1 MIVFK
6 NLKYQNFMSVGNK
19 PISIILNDSKI
30 TVVKGANGH
39 GKSVLLYA
47 LYYALYGKPFSNVKL
62 GSLVNSINKKGLL
75 VELSF
80 VINGIEYLIK
90 RGIKPNI
97 FEIYIDGK
105 LKPQTANTKD
115 YQRWLQDTVLKM
127 DEKTFRQIVIMG
139 SSSFVPFMRLS
150 ASERRTV
157 IEDLLNINIISIMND
172 IAKGRNKK
180 LIESMSSLDNE
191 IALTKKEYDVYNQS
205 ILKMN
210 DNINESLKRIDEE
223 LAQLKQDS
231 VNLINDITELRS
243 KSNNERYNELAKK
256 RDELLSLKNDGERIL
271 YKKENAISIIQNTLN
286 FYQKDFCPVCKQQIS
301 EEIKTKECEFAN
313 KKKEKEELDI
323 AEIHSSLSVIKKNIA
338 AIQQEMDQL
347 YSIETEIN
355 KKYTEVEQ
363 LKQKLQFF
371 SSEKQSYLEK
381 LGESVSDTSIKISQL
396 EFKLHDLQ
404 EAVDDVKSKLKSYET
419 ILGILKD
426 DGIKSVII
434 KNYLGII
441 NALIAKYLNIIGF
454 NVSFTF
460 DSNFN
465 ETIKSRG
472 RDVFEYNCF
481 SEGERLRIDYCLLF
495 TFRELAHLRSTV
507 NCNLL
512 VIDEQD
518 GRLDTD
524 GSTSVNTLL
533 DSMKDNNIVIIS
545 QYPEFY
551 EDIMTKQILMK
562 KENHFTKATII

>member
-6 NLKYQNFMSVGNK
+6 KLRYRNFLSTGNK
-19 PISIILNDSKI
+19 PIEIAFDSHI
-30 TVVKGANGH
+30 TLVRGNNSA
-39 GKSVLLYA
+39 GKSSILYA
-47 LYYALYGKPFSNVKL
+47 LYYGLYGKPFSNVKL

-75 VELSF
+75 VEVEF
-80 VINGIEYLIK
+80 EINGIQYLVK

-105 LKPQTANTKD
+105 LKPQMANTKD
-115 YQRWLQDTVLKM
+115 YQRWLQESILKM

-150 ASERRTV
+150 ASERRIV

-172 IAKGRNKK
+172 VAKKRNKALEES
-180 LIESMSSLDNE
+180 LIGLNNK
-191 IALTKKEYDVYNQS
+191 IALVQKEYDVYNDS
-205 ILKMN
+205 VVEMSS
-210 DNINESLKRIDEE
+210 NITENLKRIDEE
-223 LAQLKQDS
+223 LAQLKQES
-231 VNLINDITELRS
+231 IILIQVITELKG
-243 KSNNERYNELAKK
+243 KSNNERYNELSKK
-256 RDELLSLKNDGERIL
+256 RDELLKLKNDGERIL
-271 YKKENAISIIQNTLN
+271 YKKEQVLSQIEGTIK
-286 FYQKDFCPVCKQQIS
+286 FYDHDYCPVCKQNIS
-301 EEIKTKECEFAN
+301 DEIKEAECSKAN
-313 KKKEKEELDI
+313 ERKNKEELDI
-323 AEIHSSLSVIKKNIA
+323 TEIHNSLDIILKQVA
-338 AIQQEMDQL
+338 TIQEEMDYL

-355 KKYTEVEQ
+355 KKYSEIEH
-363 LKQKLQFF
+363 LKQRLQFF
-371 SSEKQSYLEK
+371 ATERQSYMEQVGNRIGDASVK
-381 LGESVSDTSIKISQL
+381 LKNLVDQL
-396 EFKLHDLQ
+396 EELK
-404 EAVDDVKSKLKSYET
+404 EEINKTKEKLKSYET

-426 DGIKSVII
+426 DGIKAVII

-507 NCNLL
+507 STNLL
-512 VIDEQD
+512 IIDEQD
-518 GRLDTD
+518 GRLDAD
-524 GSTSVNTLL
+524 GSTAINTLL
-533 DSMKDNNIVIIS
+533 DSMKGNNILIIS

-551 EDIMTKQILMK
+551 EDIVTKQILMK
-562 KENHFTKATII
+562 KENHFSKATVV

>member
-6 NLKYQNFMSVGNK
+6 KLAYRNFMSTGNK
-19 PISIILNDSKI
+19 PIELQLNDSKI
-30 TVVKGANGH
+30 TVVKGANGN

-47 LYYALYGKPFSNVKL
+47 LYYGLYGKPFSGVKL

-75 VELSF
+75 VEVSLD
-80 VINGIEYLIK
+80 INGVEYLIK

-105 LKPQTANTKD
+105 LKPQTANAKD

-157 IEDLLNINIISIMND
+157 IEDLLNINIISVMND

-180 LIESMSSLDNE
+180 LVESLSELNNKIM
-191 IALTKKEYDVYNQS
+191 LTKKEYDVYSQS
-205 ILKMN
+205 LLKMN
-210 DNINESLKRIDEE
+210 DNITESLANIDEE
-223 LAQLKQDS
+223 LAELKKVS
-231 VNLINDITELRS
+231 VSLIDEITNLKS
-243 KSNNERYNELAKK
+243 KSNTARYKELSQQ
-256 RDELLSLKNDGERIL
+256 RDELLKLKNDGERIL
-271 YKKENAISIIQNTLN
+271 YKKENAISIIQRTLN
-286 FYQKDFCPVCKQQIS
+286 FYKNDFCPVCKQHIS
-301 EEIKTKECEFAN
+301 EEIKAKECESAN
-313 KKKEKEELDI
+313 KQKDKEELDI
-323 AEIHSSLSVIKKNIA
+323 AEINHSLHIIHEK
-338 AIQQEMDQL
+338 IQTIQTEMDEL
-347 YSIETEIN
+347 YSIETAINQKYNEI
-355 KKYTEVEQ
+355 EQ
-363 LKQKLQFF
+363 LKKKLQFF
-371 SSEKQSYLEK
+371 NSQKQTYLAQIGDSIADSSIRISELQMELEELNK
-381 LGESVSDTSIKISQL
+381 NSE
-396 EFKLHDLQ
+396 EY
-404 EAVDDVKSKLKSYET
+404 KSKLKSYET

-426 DGIKSVII
+426 DGVKSIII

-512 VIDEQD
+512 IIDEQD
-518 GRLDTD
+518 GRLDAD
-524 GSTSVNTLL
+524 GSASVNTLL
-533 DSMKDNNIVIIS
+533 DSMKDNNIIIIS
-545 QYPEFY
+545 QYPDFY
-551 EDIMTKQILMK
+551 EDIVTRQILMK
-562 KENHFTKATII
+562 KQNHFTKATVL

>member
-6 NLKYQNFMSVGNK
+6 KLKYQNFLSTGNK
-19 PISIILNDSKI
+19 AISIALNDSHVTLVRGKNS
-30 TVVKGANGH
+30 A
-39 GKSVLLYA
+39 GKSTILYA

-80 VINGIEYLIK
+80 DINGVEYLIK

-115 YQRWLQDTVLKM
+115 YQRWLQDTILKM

-157 IEDLLNINIISIMND
+157 IEDLLNINIISVMSD

-180 LIESMSSLDNE
+180 LVESLSELNNKIM
-191 IALTKKEYDVYNQS
+191 LTEKEYDVYSQS
-205 ILKMN
+205 LLKMN
-210 DNINESLKRIDEE
+210 DNINESLANIDEE
-223 LAQLKQDS
+223 LAELKKVS
-231 VNLINDITELRS
+231 VSLIDEITNLKN
-243 KSNNERYNELAKK
+243 KSNTTRYKELAQQ
-256 RDELLSLKNDGERIL
+256 RDELLKLKNDGERIL
-271 YKKENAISIIQNTLN
+271 YKKENAISIIQHTLN
-286 FYQKDFCPVCKQQIS
+286 FYKNDFCPVCKQQIS
-301 EEIKTKECEFAN
+301 EEIKTKECESAN
-313 KKKEKEELDI
+313 KQKDKEELDI
-323 AEIHSSLSVIKKNIA
+323 AEINNSLHIIHEK
-338 AIQQEMDQL
+338 IQTIQNEMDDL
-347 YSIETEIN
+347 YSIETAINQKYNEI
-355 KKYTEVEQ
+355 EQ
-363 LKQKLQFF
+363 LKKKLQFF
-371 SSEKQSYLEK
+371 NSQKQTYLAQIGNSIADSSVRISELQIKLEELK
-381 LGESVSDTSIKISQL
+381 KDSE
-396 EFKLHDLQ
+396 EY
-404 EAVDDVKSKLKSYET
+404 KSKLKSYEA

-426 DGIKSVII
+426 DGVKSVII

-507 NCNLL
+507 NTNLL
-512 VIDEQD
+512 IVDEQD
-518 GRLDTD
+518 GRLDAD

-533 DSMKDNNIVIIS
+533 DSMKDNNIIIIS

-562 KENHFTKATII
+562 KENHFTKASIL

>member
-6 NLKYQNFMSVGNK
+6 KLRYRNFMSTGNK
-19 PISIILNDSKI
+19 PIEIILNDSRI
-30 TVVKGANGH
+30 TVVRGANGN
-39 GKSVLLYA
+39 GKSLLLYA
-47 LYYALYGKPFSNVKL
+47 LYYGLYGKAFNKINL

-75 VELSF
+75 VEVEF
-80 VINGIEYLIK
+80 EINGTQYLVK

-105 LKPQTANTKD
+105 LKPQLANTKD
-115 YQRWLQDTVLKM
+115 YQRWLQDSVLKM

-172 IAKGRNKK
+172 VAKRRNKT
-180 LIESMSSLDNE
+180 LEESLSELNKQT
-191 IALTKKEYDVYNQS
+191 ALVQKEYDVYHDS
-205 ILKMN
+205 VAKMN
-210 DNINESLKRIDEE
+210 DNISESIKRIDEE
-223 LAQLKQDS
+223 LAQLKQES
-231 VNLINDITELRS
+231 VDLIQTITELKE
-243 KSNNERYNELAKK
+243 KSNTERYNELAKK
-256 RDELLSLKNDGERIL
+256 RDELLKLKNDGERIL
-271 YKKENAISIIQNTLN
+271 YKKEQVLSQIEGTIK
-286 FYQKDFCPVCKQQIS
+286 FYVNDYCPVCKQNIS
-301 EEIKTKECEFAN
+301 DEIKETECSKAN
-313 KKKEKEELDI
+313 ERKNKEELDI
-323 AEIHSSLSVIKKNIA
+323 TEIHNSLGIILKQVAVI
-338 AIQQEMDQL
+338 QEEMDNL

-355 KKYTEVEQ
+355 KKYSEIEH
-363 LKQKLQFF
+363 LKQRLQFF
-371 SSEKQSYLEK
+371 ATEKQSYIDQFGNHL
-381 LGESVSDTSIKISQL
+381 SDTTVKLKQLNDQL
-396 EFKLHDLQ
+396 EELKNQTNDTK
-404 EAVDDVKSKLKSYET
+404 EKLKSYET

-426 DGIKSVII
+426 DGIKAVII

-481 SEGERLRIDYCLLF
+481 SEGERLRIDYSILF

-507 NCNLL
+507 NTNVLI
-512 VIDEQD
+512 IDEQD

-524 GSTSVNTLL
+524 GSSAVNTLL
-533 DSMKDNNIVIIS
+533 DSMKGNNIIIIS
-545 QYPEFY
+545 QYPDFY
-551 EDIMTKQILMK
+551 EDIMTKQILMQ
-562 KENHFTKATII
+562 KENHFSKATIL